1 MRDRKEDEMERSRRR
16 TGLRL
21 TGAVAAALCAALVA
35 ATPASAG
42 QLSEWVAELP
52 AQDGSSWIDFKV
64 KAKKNKQTKKFR
76 PVAIKKLSVNFLEMN
91 CSDGERAQTSFT
103 WGILKTNPGVPDEI
117 PVSNRRFSFSV
128 GNERQTANGPES
140 FNFTVSGRVPR
151 NGPPTGTLR
160 FKSTGPQLI
169 APPYDP
175 GPDPENPAPVPPSY
189 WAQVTCDTGSVHWT
203 GKRLPDGTL

>member
-1 MRDRKEDEMERSRRR
+1 MARSPHHAR
-16 TGLRL
+16 GGKLAGVGVL
-21 TGAVAAALCAALVA
+21 TLCAALVA

-42 QLSEWVAELP
+42 KLSEWVAELP

-64 KAKKNKQTKKFR
+64 KEKKNKQTKKFR
-76 PVAIKKLSVNFLEMN
+76 PVAIKKLGVAFLEMD

-103 WGILKTNPGVPDEI
+103 WGLLKLTPGVPDEI
-117 PVSNRRFSFSV
+117 PVSNRRFSFTASDQ
-128 GNERQTANGPES
+128 RQTANGPES

-160 FKSTGPQLI
+160 YKSTGPQLI

-189 WAQVTCDTGSVHWT
+189 WAQVTCDTGAVKWT
-203 GKRLPDGTL
+203 AKRLPDGTL